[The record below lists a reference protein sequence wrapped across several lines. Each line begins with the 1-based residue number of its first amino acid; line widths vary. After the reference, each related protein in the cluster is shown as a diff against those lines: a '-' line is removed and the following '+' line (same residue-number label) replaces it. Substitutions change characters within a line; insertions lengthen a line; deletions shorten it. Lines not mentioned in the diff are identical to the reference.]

1 MCLFHFSG
9 LYLGEFL
16 CIKMPRNQY
25 TSQEYA
31 NMHYIYGECRSNAN
45 EAASLYRERYPNA
58 RHPDY
63 RVFIRV
69 HGCYS
74 EGRLPGIGVGGTST
88 GRIANIDTEETVL
101 EEIERDPTTS
111 TRAIARRTRISKSNV
126 HRILKKN
133 KFHPYHIKR
142 VQTLEPRDYYARLCF
157 CRQMLEKIEQD
168 PHFFNNILWSDES
181 TLKRDGC
188 FNMHNLHS
196 WQLSNPHLMRENRS
210 QYQFKIN
217 YWTGILNGKIIGPFE
232 LPGNLTGQSYLDFLR
247 NDLPN
252 LLDVV
257 SEEVRESHWLQND
270 GCPAHYG
277 VNVRAYLNSTYP
289 NRWIGRL
296 GPILWPPRSPDL
308 NPLDFFY
315 WGCLKEEVY
324 SKPIRSLE
332 ELRNRVQEAAS
343 KITQRRYARFLK
355 RAFIRRCR
363 ACIRVGGRQF
373 EHLL

>member
-1 MCLFHFSG
+1 MHF
-9 LYLGEFL
+9 
-16 CIKMPRNQY
+16 
-25 TSQEYA
+25 
-31 NMHYIYGECRSNAN
+31 IYGECRGNAN
-45 EAASLYRERYPNA
+45 AAAALYRERYPNL

-69 HGCYS
+69 HGCFS
-74 EGRLPGIGVGGTST
+74 EGRIPGSGVGGTSA
-88 GRIANIDTEETVL
+88 GRPVISNDEEIVL
-101 EEIERDPTTS
+101 DEIERDSSVS
-111 TRAIARRTRISKSNV
+111 TRTLALHTGISRSRI

-133 KFHPYHIKR
+133 KFHPYHFTR
-142 VQTLEPRDYYARLCF
+142 VQTLQDRDHNARLFF
-157 CRQMLEKIEQD
+157 CQQMLAKIEED
-168 PHFFNNILWSDES
+168 PQFFNNILWTDES
-181 TLKRDGC
+181 TLKRDGY

-196 WQLSNPHLMRENRS
+196 WQLSNPRLMREDRS

-232 LPGNLTGQSYLDFLR
+232 LPGNLSGQSYLQFLQ

-252 LLDVV
+252 LLEEVP
-257 SEEVRESHWLQND
+257 EEVRENHWLQND
-270 GCPAHYG
+270 GCPAHYATQ
-277 VNVRAYLNSTYP
+277 VRAYLNATYE

-324 SKPIRSLE
+324 SKPITNLE
-332 ELRNRVQEAAS
+332 ELRSRVQQAAT
-343 KITQRRYARFLK
+343 KITQRRYARLLK
-355 RAFIRRCR
+355 RAFVRRCR
-363 ACIRVGGRQF
+363 ACVRVNGRQF